1 MKKEEQKITRTRD
14 AVEEKEITEEL
25 RQSYLSYAMSVIVSR
40 ALPDVRDGLK
50 PVQRR
55 ILWGMWDTGL
65 VHTAKFKKSANVV
78 GEVMGKYHPHG
89 DQAIYDTM
97 ARMSQDFSLRYPL
110 IDGQGNWGSID
121 GDAPAAM
128 RYTEARL
135 TKISAELL
143 TDIERGTVDWIPNY
157 DNSRIEPAYLPAKL
171 PHLLLNGTVGIAV
184 GMATSIPPHNLLE
197 IINATTYLA
206 KHEDATTKDLMQFV
220 PGPDFPTGG
229 IIYDKKALE
238 EAYATGRGSVTIRA
252 LAEIEER
259 KSGSFQIIITEI
271 PYQVNK
277 SDLIVKMAELAQEK
291 RIEGIKDLR
300 DESDRDGLRIVVEL
314 KNDAA
319 PQKVLN
325 QLFQYTELQKN
336 FYFNMLALDNGIA
349 PRIFSL
355 KDVLSAYLDHRK
367 LMVRKRTEFDLKKA
381 EDRAHILDG
390 LATALDVIDKII
402 EIIKKS
408 KDKDEART
416 NLMKRFKLSELQANA
431 ILEMRLQSLAALER
445 IKVEEELKEKKKF
458 IAECKA
464 ILKSEERIV
473 EIITTELGELK
484 KTYPSERKTKLISS
498 GIKEFKEE
506 DLIQNEE
513 VIVTLSQDGYIKR
526 MPTTAFK
533 AQRRGGKGLIG
544 FELKE
549 EDQIHKIITAETHDN
564 ILFFTDKGR
573 VFQTKAYEIPV
584 ASRTSKGKSVH
595 NFLTLPPNEKICS
608 VVNYQGIEGGKR
620 GEGSGFLVMATRD
633 GIIKKTDFKE
643 FANVRRTGI
652 MAITLKEK
660 DELQW
665 AERSSGEDEIILVT
679 AAGQSIRFKEKD
691 VRSMGRTASGIKAI
705 NLKGKDVVAGFSM
718 IVKGTKL
725 DTQFLVIM
733 GNGYAKQTPI
743 KEYKVQKRGGSGIR
757 TAKTTEKTGRVV
769 AAHIVDPEAEE
780 VIVFSLKGQ
789 VIRTKLSDIRVAG
802 RATQGVK
809 MMNLEKGDSI
819 IGIVAI

>member
-1 MKKEEQKITRTRD
+1 MKKEEQKIIRTRD

-157 DNSRIEPAYLPAKL
+157 DSSRVEPAYLPAKL

-197 IINATTYLA
+197 IIDATTYLA
-206 KHEDATTKDLMQFV
+206 KHEDASTKDLMQFV

-300 DESDRDGLRIVVEL
+300 DESDRDGLRIVIEL

-473 EIITTELGELK
+473 EIIVGELGELK

-608 VVNYQGIEGGKR
+608 VVNYQGIEGGKK

-705 NLKGKDVVAGFSM
+705 NLKGKDVVAGFS
-718 IVKGTKL
+718 IILKGTKS

-757 TAKTTEKTGRVV
+757 TAKTTEKTGKVV

-809 MMNLEKGDSI
+809 MMNLDKGDSI

>member
-143 TDIERGTVDWIPNY
+143 TDIERETVDWIPNY

-718 IVKGTKL
+718 IVKGTKS

>member
-1 MKKEEQKITRTRD
+1 MKKEEKKIEIIQES
-14 AVEEKEITEEL
+14 VQPQEITEEMQ
-25 RQSYLSYAMSVIVSR
+25 RSYLSYAMSVIVSR

-55 ILWGMWDTGL
+55 ILWGMWDMGL
-65 VHTAKFKKSANVV
+65 THTVKFKKSANVV

-89 DQAIYDTM
+89 DSAIYDSM
-97 ARMSQDFSLRYPL
+97 ARMAQDFSLRYPL
-110 IDGQGNWGSID
+110 VDGQGNWGSID

-143 TDIERGTVDWIPNY
+143 TDIEKGTVDWIPNY
-157 DNSRIEPAYLPAKL
+157 DSSRFEPAFLPAKL

-184 GMATSIPPHNLLE
+184 GMATSIPPHNLHE

-206 KHEDATTKDLMQFV
+206 KHPDASTKDLMQFV

-229 IIYDKKALE
+229 VIFDKKALE
-238 EAYATGRGSVTIRA
+238 ESYATGRGSVTIRA
-252 LAEIEER
+252 VAEVEER
-259 KSGSFQIIITEI
+259 KNGSFQIIITEI

-277 SDLIVKMAELAQEK
+277 SDLITKMAELAQEK

-300 DESDRDGLRIVVEL
+300 DESDRDGLRIVVEI
-314 KNDAA
+314 KNDAS

-336 FYFNMLALDNGIA
+336 FYFNMLALENGIS

-367 LMVRKRTEFDLKKA
+367 IIVRRRTEFDLKKA
-381 EDRAHILDG
+381 EDRAHILEG
-390 LATALDVIDKII
+390 LSTALDVIDKII
-402 EIIKKS
+402 ETIKKS
-408 KDKDEART
+408 KDKDEARA

-445 IKVEEELKEKKKF
+445 IKIEDELKEKKKF
-458 IAECKA
+458 IAECRA
-464 ILKSEERIV
+464 ILKSEERILG
-473 EIITTELGELK
+473 IITEELSGLK
-484 KTYPSERKTKLISS
+484 TTYPSERKTKLVSS

-526 MPTTAFK
+526 MPPAVFK

-549 EDQIHKIITAETHDN
+549 EDLIHKIITANTHDN

-573 VFQTKAYEIPV
+573 VFQTKVYEVPI

-608 VVNYQGIEGGKR
+608 IVNYEGVEGGKR

-633 GIIKKTDFKE
+633 GIIKKTDFKD
-643 FANVRRTGI
+643 FSSVRRTGI
-652 MAITLKEK
+652 IAITLKGE
-660 DELQW
+660 DALQW
-665 AERSSGEDEIILVT
+665 ADRSSGEDEIILVT
-679 AAGQSIRFKEKD
+679 ANGQSIRFKEKD
-691 VRSMGRTASGIKAI
+691 VRAMGRTASGIKAI
-705 NLKGKDVVAGFSM
+705 NLKGKDVVAGFSV
-718 IVKGTKL
+718 IAKETKP

-733 GNGYAKQTPI
+733 GHGYAKQTPI

-757 TAKTTEKTGRVV
+757 TAKTTDKTGKIV
-769 AAHIVDPEAEE
+769 AAHIIDSEAGE
-780 VIVFSLKGQ
+780 VIVFSSRGQ
-789 VIRTKLSDIRVAG
+789 VIRTKLSDIRIAG

-809 MMNLEKGDSI
+809 MMNLDAGDSI
-819 IGIVAI
+819 MGIVAL